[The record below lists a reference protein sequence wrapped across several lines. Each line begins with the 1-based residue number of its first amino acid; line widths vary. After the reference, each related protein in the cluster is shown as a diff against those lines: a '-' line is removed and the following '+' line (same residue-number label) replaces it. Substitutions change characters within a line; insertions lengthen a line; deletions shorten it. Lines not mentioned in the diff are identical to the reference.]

1 MNMDTMTN
9 VVRESLVKAFELANN
24 NKNPEVC
31 ITHLLKILL
40 SNSDNTLLYVIKKLN
55 KIGCTTKKVSGKN
68 NLKKLLYKCIN
79 K

>member
-31 ITHLLKILL
+31 ITHLL
-40 SNSDNTLLYVIKKLN
+40 
-55 KIGCTTKKVSGKN
+55 
-68 NLKKLLYKCIN
+68 
-79 K
+79 

>member
-24 NKNPEVC
+24 NNNPEVC

-40 SNSDNTLLYVIKKLN
+40 SNEEEKSFLTIVSNTTLSSFIFLTSSHKLIKL
-55 KIGCTTKKVSGKN
+55 CSVV
-68 NLKKLLYKCIN
+68 L
-79 K
+79 